1 MKGLQKMTLPWKI
14 NNHEILCTFVF
25 FRLVCINYELLKDIL
40 YLIYRNSITNT
51 FTELLFQGNCNVPN
65 TKASTMTISR
75 KQLFFFATNSAL
87 EL

>member
-25 FRLVCINYELLKDIL
+25 FGLVCINYELLKDIL

-51 FTELLFQGNCNVPN
+51 FAELLFQGNCNVPN
-65 TKASTMTISR
+65 TEAPNNN
-75 KQLFFFATNSAL
+75 NSKKTVILLCSNIAL